1 MECERGGTGREDV
14 VSERVGVSRDDGD
27 DDIWWLLSKSVCDA
41 AGDSVVDIPSGKPSF
56 CRNASDM
63 SKFGGRTDRDVRGA
77 SASYGD
83 MFVGDAEREAVM
95 EIVSVFDDRLRSK
108 TCNEAIGPE
117 DERAEVLVERDFGVI
132 ASDLFSTFT
141 GFVSVCGDAWVLPRS
156 LRLAKSRP
164 TVAPPQR
171 QTHESV
177 GPKAPSSRLARR
189 SWHAGKKLVH
199 GAVTV
204 FGVCWARWHECRDL
218 QRRPLAC
225 LARDPA
231 TPRTQSPKPRRQ

>member
-1 MECERGGTGREDV
+1 MECERSGTGREDV

-41 AGDSVVDIPSGKPSF
+41 AGDSVVVIPSGKPSF

-83 MFVGDAEREAVM
+83 MVVGDAEREAVM
-95 EIVSVFDDRLRSK
+95 EIVSVPDDRLRSK

-141 GFVSVCGDAWVLPRS
+141 GFVSVCGDAWVRINVGSGCGGVLGRNS
-156 LRLAKSRP
+156 AGSG
-164 TVAPPQR
+164 TV
-171 QTHESV
+171 
-177 GPKAPSSRLARR
+177 
-189 SWHAGKKLVH
+189 
-199 GAVTV
+199 GAEMQEASAFVASCEVETDS
-204 FGVCWARWHECRDL
+204 GSASEAD
-218 QRRPLAC
+218 
-225 LARDPA
+225 
-231 TPRTQSPKPRRQ
+231 S